1 MSNRRNSPPIAEEY
15 GSSSA
20 TKSTLTR
27 SRASSNS
34 LTSVSSVNSLNGLL
48 SSPSTTTAA
57 ATTMGSST
65 AVLVNGHTN
74 GTNGNTSPGASS
86 STYYPAFP
94 YRNKSRTPSVSS
106 TSTITQPIHSL
117 LQTSSGILPKRH
129 AAPVSAAPTLS
140 IASAASYSPPS
151 SSPTNSNNNSINI
164 KYSMANGN
172 GVHNGAAPATAAIDT
187 ASNNSR
193 SAAPSTPILVLEPIN
208 DNFALKSL
216 ELPENSRIKIGRQTG
231 VTTAPNPAN
240 GYFDS
245 KVLSRVHAEVWS
257 ENGKVFIRDLK
268 SSNGTFLNGKRLCPE
283 NVESEPFILNQNDHL
298 EFGIDILDEN
308 GSLLHEKVACKI
320 YISRMSSYP
329 TPGGSPQESP
339 AKLHSGSPTGSGP
352 SSVRS
357 NSVSGGQ
364 STNIDLIISRL
375 QNELT
380 RSQETNADLGS
391 LKQGLGELE
400 RAITVPIKEDEK
412 AGSETLNQVAEYQRL
427 LEENN
432 KLHAMEIAKLNR
444 QLEETQSELS
454 AYVQKI
460 QFLEPL
466 VAEDEILKRDIAQ
479 STAELTKVRLERDL
493 AKDSLNE
500 LINEHQQSMNV
511 FQKEQEAIMAAL
523 EANHKETLES
533 MAREAALAQELMIQK
548 YQEDLAKALQSAA
561 APETESTLASLKTKV
576 NTLQETVENQTKLI
590 QELNTEKKTLSQ
602 ALSETKAEVIK
613 VEKKLEEV
621 TRPIQEELSSLTPT
635 SPSSTSF
642 ICKHPECRDQAATIK
657 STSRITTVPGT
668 SGRESKDL
676 ITRLEF
682 SWAQFLFPDGKKN
695 PPQLNQQP
703 STMLVSGGFMLV
715 GIGAYAFWHK
725 GGFR

>member
-1 MSNRRNSPPIAEEY
+1 M
-15 GSSSA
+15 
-20 TKSTLTR
+20 LTR
-27 SRASSNS
+27 SRGSSNS
-34 LTSVSSVNSLNGLL
+34 LTSVSGVNSLNALL
-48 SSPSTTTAA
+48 TSPTTTTAA
-57 ATTMGSST
+57 ATTMSSSA
-65 AVLVNGHTN
+65 AVLVNGHAN
-74 GTNGNTSPGASS
+74 GINGNTGPGASS
-86 STYYPAFP
+86 STHYPAFP

-129 AAPVSAAPTLS
+129 AAPASAAPTLS
-140 IASAASYSPPS
+140 TASAASNSPPS
-151 SSPTNSNNNSINI
+151 SSPTTSNNNSINL

-172 GVHNGAAPATAAIDT
+172 GYNGAIDT
-187 ASNNSR
+187 ASNNNR

-216 ELPENSRIKIGRQTG
+216 ELPESSRIKIGRQTS
-231 VTTAPNPAN
+231 VATAPNPAN

-308 GSLLHEKVACKI
+308 GSLLHEKVACKV

-339 AKLHSGSPTGSGP
+339 TKLHSGSPTGSGP
-352 SSVRS
+352 SSIRS
-357 NSVSGGQ
+357 NSVSAGQ

-400 RAITVPIKEDEK
+400 RTITVPVKEDEQ
-412 AGSETLNQVAEYQRL
+412 SQVAEYQRL

-432 KLHAMEIAKLNR
+432 KIHAMEIAKLNR
-444 QLEETQSELS
+444 QLEETQSGLN

-479 STAELTKVRLERDL
+479 STAELSKVKLERDL

-500 LINEHQQSMNV
+500 LINEHQQTMNA
-511 FQKEQEAIMAAL
+511 FQKEQEAMMAAL
-523 EANHKETLES
+523 EANHKEALER
-533 MAREAALAQELMIQK
+533 MAREAALAQEIMIQK
-548 YQEDLAKALQSAA
+548 HQEDLAKALQSAA
-561 APETESTLASLKTKV
+561 APETESTLTSLKEKV
-576 NTLQETVENQTKLI
+576 DTLQETVENQTKLI
-590 QELNTEKKTLSQ
+590 QDLNTEKRTLSQ

-621 TRPIQEELSSLTPT
+621 TLPTQEDLSSLTPA

-642 ICKHPECRDQAATIK
+642 ICKNPECRDKVAITK
-657 STSRITTVPGT
+657 SVSRTSTAPGT
-668 SGRESKDL
+668 SSRESKDL
-676 ITRLEF
+676 TTKLEF
-682 SWAQFLFPDGKKN
+682 SWAQFVFPNSRKN
-695 PPQLNQQP
+695 SLQLNQP

-725 GGFR
+725 GSFR

>member
-1 MSNRRNSPPIAEEY
+1 MSNRRNSSPIAEEY
-15 GSSSA
+15 GPSA
-20 TKSTLTR
+20 TKSTITR

-34 LTSVSSVNSLNGLL
+34 LSSSLNGVL

-65 AVLVNGHTN
+65 AVSVNGHMN
-74 GTNGNTSPGASS
+74 GTNGNTSPAATS

-106 TSTITQPIHSL
+106 TATITQPIHSL
-117 LQTSSGILPKRH
+117 LQTASGILPKRH

-140 IASAASYSPPS
+140 TASAATYSPPS
-151 SSPTNSNNNSINI
+151 TSPTGSTTNLST

-172 GVHNGAAPATAAIDT
+172 GPPTSATAIDT
-187 ASNNSR
+187 ALTAANNNR
-193 SAAPSTPILVLEPIN
+193 STASSTPILVLEPIN

-216 ELPENSRIKIGRQTG
+216 ELAENSRVKIGRQTG

-245 KVLSRVHAEVWS
+245 KVLSRVHAEVWA

-268 SSNGTFLNGKRLCPE
+268 SSNGTFLNGKRLCAE
-283 NVESEPFILNQNDHL
+283 NVESEPFVLNQNDHL

-329 TPGGSPQESP
+329 TPGGSPQESH
-339 AKLHSGSPTGSGP
+339 AKLHSGSPT
-352 SSVRS
+352 SSESNSVKS

-400 RAITVPIKEDEK
+400 RAITVPAKEDEK
-412 AGSETLNQVAEYQRL
+412 AGSETLDQAVNLHRL

-432 KLHAMEIAKLNR
+432 KVHAVEVTKLNK
-444 QLEETQSELS
+444 QLEVAQSEVN
-454 AYVQKI
+454 AYIQKI

-479 STAELTKVRLERDL
+479 SAAELTQVKLERDL
-493 AKDSLNE
+493 AKDSMNE
-500 LINEHQQSMNV
+500 LINEHQQSMSV
-511 FQKEQEAIMAAL
+511 LQKEHQAMMVAM
-523 EANHKETLES
+523 EANHKETLERLT
-533 MAREAALAQELMIQK
+533 REANLAQELLAQRH
-548 YQEDLAKALQSAA
+548 QEDLAKALQSAPPSSA
-561 APETESTLASLKTKV
+561 ESTLASLETKLEALQKTV
-576 NTLQETVENQTKLI
+576 DNQTKMI
-590 QELNTEKKTLSQ
+590 QELTTEKKTLSQ
-602 ALSETKAEVIK
+602 ELLETRAEVLK
-613 VEKKLEEV
+613 VEKKLEEA
-621 TRPIQEELSSLTPT
+621 TRPIQAGLSSLSPT
-635 SPSSTSF
+635 SPTSTTI
-642 ICKHPECRDQAATIK
+642 ICKNPECRDQVLTTK
-657 STSRITTVPGT
+657 SASTRTTT
-668 SGRESKDL
+668 SGRDSKDL
-676 ITRLEF
+676 VTRIEF
-682 SWAQFLFPDGKKN
+682 SWVQFLLLKGKKN
-695 PPQLNQQP
+695 PPQLNQP
-703 STMLVSGGFMLV
+703 STILMSGGFMLV
-715 GIGAYAFWHK
+715 GIGAYVFWHK